1 MERFLNKHQALIQI
15 AGGILATGITIT
27 VFSFQTFQTKE
38 NAKETAV
45 QVNEKQDYIYQSLE
59 KRLDRIENK
68 IDQITN
74 K

>member
-15 AGGILATGITIT
+15 VGGILATGITIT

-38 NAKETAV
+38 SAKESAI
-45 QVNEKQDYIYQSLE
+45 QLNEKQDYIYEYLE

-68 IDQITN
+68 IDQIT